1 MRTGNAHPAIGL
13 PARIGAACF
22 LLWAVLH
29 LWVGYAGVAEYLSG
43 VDGQWAMLLGGV
55 NAPKDAFQYPSD
67 PITANAQAHL
77 LLNFCLDVMG
87 YGVLGLFVAWM
98 IWRRGSWIGYLIGA
112 IVIGIGDLA
121 FLFCLVTPG
130 IIEANLPTI
139 AGPVLWFLAV
149 LITPFGMPREGGRWS
164 RPA

>member
-1 MRTGNAHPAIGL
+1 MRTGTGSPAISL
-13 PARIGAACF
+13 PARIGAGLF

-29 LWVGYAGVAEYLSG
+29 LWVGYEGIAQFGAGVN
-43 VDGQWAMLLGGV
+43 GQWAMLLGGV
-55 NAPKDAFQYPSD
+55 NAPKDAFQYPTD
-67 PITANAQAHL
+67 AVTANAQAHL

-98 IWRRGSWIGYLIGA
+98 IWRQGSWLGYVIGA
-112 IVIGIGDLA
+112 VVIGIGDLA

-130 IIEANLPTI
+130 IIEAGAATI
-139 AGPVLWFLAV
+139 AGPVIWFLAV
-149 LITPFGMPREGGRWS
+149 LITPFGLPREGARWS